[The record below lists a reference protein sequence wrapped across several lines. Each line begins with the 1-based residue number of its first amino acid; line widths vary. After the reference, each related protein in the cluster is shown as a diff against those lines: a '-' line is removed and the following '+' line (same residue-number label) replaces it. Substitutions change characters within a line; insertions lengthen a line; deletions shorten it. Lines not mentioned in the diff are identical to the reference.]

1 MASHNILSNKS
12 RFSRSSF
19 GNVVNLLSLLIIAA
33 FMAIPVVYT
42 VSNAFKPLNELF
54 LFPPKLF
61 VRDPTMDNFLGI
73 NSIMRQSWIPL
84 SRYVLNSIVVTGIGV
99 LGQIVFASL
108 AAFVLSKEEF
118 PGRNML
124 NKIVV
129 FSLMFS
135 GGVTAI
141 PNYIIFSKLG
151 MINSHLSLILPAFC
165 NSLGLFLM
173 KQFIDQMVP
182 MPLLE
187 AARIDGAGEFR
198 IFSRIVMPLCKPA
211 WLTLLIFSFQSLWST
226 TGGTYIYDE
235 QLRTLPS
242 ALTTMIN
249 VGIAR
254 AGVSAAVAL
263 LLIIPPILT
272 FILSQSNILQTMA
285 SSGMKD

>member
-1 MASHNILSNKS
+1 MTGILSNKS
-12 RFSRSSF
+12 RFSRSTL
-19 GNVVNLLSLLIIAA
+19 GNIMNLLFLLIVAA

-42 VSNAFKPLNELF
+42 ISNAFKPLNELF

-61 VRDPTMDNFLGI
+61 VRDPTLDNFLGI
-73 NSIMRQSWIPL
+73 NSIMRQSWVPL
-84 SRYVLNSIVVTGIGV
+84 MRYVLNSAVVTGIGV

-108 AAFVLSKEEF
+108 AAFVLSREEF

-124 NKIVV
+124 NKVVV

-141 PNYIIFSKLG
+141 PNYIIFAKLG

-182 MPLLE
+182 MTLLE
-187 AARIDGAGEFR
+187 AARIDGAGELR
-198 IFSRIVMPLCKPA
+198 IFFRIVMPLCKPA

>member
-19 GNVVNLLSLLIIAA
+19 GNVVNLLFLLIIAA

-61 VRDPTMDNFLGI
+61 VRDPTMENFLGI

-84 SRYVLNSIVVTGIGV
+84 LRYVLNSIVVTGIGV

-151 MINSHLSLILPAFC
+151 MINSQLSLILPAFC

-187 AARIDGAGEFR
+187 AARIDGAGEFC

-211 WLTLLIFSFQSLWST
+211 
-226 TGGTYIYDE
+226 
-235 QLRTLPS
+235 
-242 ALTTMIN
+242 
-249 VGIAR
+249 
-254 AGVSAAVAL
+254 
-263 LLIIPPILT
+263 
-272 FILSQSNILQTMA
+272 
-285 SSGMKD
+285 

>member
-1 MASHNILSNKS
+1 MASYNILSNKS

-19 GNVVNLLSLLIIAA
+19 GNVVNLLFLLIIAA

-61 VRDPTMDNFLGI
+61 VRDPTMENFLGI

-84 SRYVLNSIVVTGIGV
+84 LRYVLNSIVVTGIGV

-151 MINSHLSLILPAFC
+151 MINSQLSLILPAFC

>member
-19 GNVVNLLSLLIIAA
+19 GNVVNLLFLLIIAA

-61 VRDPTMDNFLGI
+61 VRDPTMENFLGI

-84 SRYVLNSIVVTGIGV
+84 LRYVLNSIVVTGIGV

-151 MINSHLSLILPAFC
+151 MINSQLSLILPAFC

-187 AARIDGAGEFR
+187 AARIDGAGEFC

>member
-19 GNVVNLLSLLIIAA
+19 GNVVNLLFLLIIAA

-61 VRDPTMDNFLGI
+61 VRDPTMENFLGI

-84 SRYVLNSIVVTGIGV
+84 LRYVLNSIVVTGIGV

-151 MINSHLSLILPAFC
+151 MINSQLSLILPAFC

>member
-19 GNVVNLLSLLIIAA
+19 GNVVNLLFLLIIAA

-61 VRDPTMDNFLGI
+61 VRDPTMENFLGI

-151 MINSHLSLILPAFC
+151 MINSQLSLILPAFC

-182 MPLLE
+182 MSLLE

>member
-1 MASHNILSNKS
+1 MASVLSNKS
-12 RFSRSSF
+12 RFSRSPV
-19 GNVVNLLSLLIIAA
+19 GNILNLLLLLIIAA
-33 FMAIPVVYT
+33 FMAVPMVYT
-42 VSNAFKPLNELF
+42 ISNAFKPLNELF
-54 LFPPKLF
+54 LFPPRLF
-61 VRDPTMDNFLGI
+61 VRDPTLDNFLGI
-73 NSIMRQSWIPL
+73 NSIMRQSWVPL
-84 SRYVLNSIVVTGIGV
+84 MRYVLNSAVVTGIGV

-108 AAFVLSKEEF
+108 AAFVLSREEF

-124 NKIVV
+124 NKMVV

-141 PNYIIFSKLG
+141 PNYIIFAKLG

-173 KQFIDQMVP
+173 KQFMDQMIP
-182 MPLLE
+182 TTLLE
-187 AARIDGAGEFR
+187 AARIDGAGELR
-198 IFSRIVMPLCKPA
+198 IFFRIVMPLCKPA

-254 AGVSAAVAL
+254 AGVSAAVHCFL
-263 LLIIPPILT
+263 
-272 FILSQSNILQTMA
+272 
-285 SSGMKD
+285 

>member
-19 GNVVNLLSLLIIAA
+19 GNVVNLLFLLIIAA

-61 VRDPTMDNFLGI
+61 VRDPTMENFLGI

-84 SRYVLNSIVVTGIGV
+84 LRYVLNSIVVTGIGV

-151 MINSHLSLILPAFC
+151 MINSQLSLILPAFC

-182 MPLLE
+182 MSLLE

>member
-1 MASHNILSNKS
+1 MASYNILSNKS

-19 GNVVNLLSLLIIAA
+19 GNVVNLLFLLIIAA

-84 SRYVLNSIVVTGIGV
+84 SRYVLNSIVLTGIGV

-108 AAFVLSKEEF
+108 AAYVLSKEEF

-182 MPLLE
+182 MSLLE

-198 IFSRIVMPLCKPA
+198 IFYRIVMPLCKPA

>member
-1 MASHNILSNKS
+1 MASHNLLSNKS

-118 PGRNML
+118 PGRNIL

-182 MPLLE
+182 MSLLE

>member
-19 GNVVNLLSLLIIAA
+19 GNVVNLLFLLIIAA

-61 VRDPTMDNFLGI
+61 VRDPTMENFLGI

-151 MINSHLSLILPAFC
+151 MINSQLSLILPAFC